1 MEFKTRR
8 DFLKNTAK
16 VSAGVAALSTL
27 NPLMGAFA
35 EGEAA
40 PACGIEAGR
49 LIEVEHSLGHKKS
62 VGYRYFQYT
71 CSGTTCSHQIT
82 FAIRES
88 DLTVWDLDVQEA
100 CTGTSDGFAALCQG
114 LTVDDC
120 VNRMKGIPCHA
131 SPDSSCPDQ
140 SAQALAHAKMM
151 ILGETGCDCGAVAA
165 PAAE

>member
-49 LIEVEHSLGHKKS
+49 LVEVEASEAHKKS
-62 VGYRYFQYT
+62 AGYRYFDYA
-71 CSGTTCSHQIT
+71 CSGTTCSHRIT
-82 FAIRES
+82 FSIREA
-88 DLTVWDLDVQEA
+88 DMTVWDLDVQEA
-100 CTGTSDGFAALCQG
+100 CTGTSDCFAALCQG
-114 LTVDDC
+114 LTIDEC
-120 VNRMKGIPCHA
+120 VGRMAGIMCHA